1 MDAGVTTRV
10 PMPEP
15 NLKPEDMIARAKA
28 LRPKVREEA
37 EAAEQRGYY
46 SEALHREFT
55 KAGFY
60 RCLQP
65 RRFGGYEFDMRTFF
79 KAMVQIASGDPG
91 IGWCLTLACGH
102 ALQIA
107 HQFRRSDASE
117 NLWRRRPFHR
127 AVFAERAVARCRMR
141 RRARRLPGQRQMA
154 LRFGCAL
161 CDALHG
167 HGAAQ
172 RLASRRT
179 DAPHGH
185 GRGAARAIRD
195 ARRLARHVRTKRLW
209 LEQRRHPRCIHSG
222 GFRR

>member
-37 EAAEQRGYY
+37 ATAEQRGYY

-65 RRFGGYEFDMRTFF
+65 RMFGGYEFDMRTFF

-91 IGWCLTLACGH
+91 IGWGLTLACGH

-107 HQFRRSDASE
+107 TNFGEATQAKIFGADGHFIAPYSPSGPSPDAECVAVPGGYCPAVTGSKASGATLRGCPMRRTSWA
-117 NLWRRRPFHR
+117 WRR
-127 AVFAERAVARCRMR
+127 
-141 RRARRLPGQRQMA
+141 
-154 LRFGCAL
+154 
-161 CDALHG
+161 
-167 HGAAQ
+167 
-172 RLASRRT
+172 
-179 DAPHGH
+179 
-185 GRGAARAIRD
+185 
-195 ARRLARHVRTKRLW
+195 
-209 LEQRRHPRCIHSG
+209 
-222 GFRR
+222 